1 MELTSYIAD
10 LRRELAAAAEVAG
23 PEVREAAE
31 RLASALDPA
40 VRLTLMDVLSDAA
53 DEVTRE
59 IDPGVVEVRIRG
71 REPQFVVS
79 LPQEH
84 ERAGPHDFPP
94 GSPFPGH
101 FPPDFPFSGR
111 FPPGFPFS
119 TGRPPAGPPGPPG
132 PPHAPSPPHPPLP
145 PEPPAPPGEAEQG
158 TARMTLRLPEAL
170 KSRIEQAAAGAG
182 VSVNAWLVR
191 ALTAALSDPG
201 PGTHGPGRRLTGWSR

>member
-1 MELTSYIAD
+1 MELTSYID
-10 LRRELAAAAEVAG
+10 GLRRELTAAAEVAG

-79 LPQEH
+79 LPQE
-84 ERAGPHDFPP
+84 EPAGSHDFPP
-94 GSPFPGH
+94 GFPFPGH
-101 FPPDFPFSGR
+101 

-119 TGRPPAGPPGPPG
+119 TGRPPMGPPGPPG
-132 PPHAPSPPHPPLP
+132 PPHVPSPPHAPVP
-145 PEPPAPPGEAEQG
+145 PEPPAPPGETEQG

-170 KSRIEQAAAGAG
+170 KARVEQAAAGSG

-191 ALTAALSDPG
+191 ALTAAVADPG
-201 PGTHGPGRRLTGWSR
+201 PGPHGPGPHGPGPYGSGRRLTGWSR